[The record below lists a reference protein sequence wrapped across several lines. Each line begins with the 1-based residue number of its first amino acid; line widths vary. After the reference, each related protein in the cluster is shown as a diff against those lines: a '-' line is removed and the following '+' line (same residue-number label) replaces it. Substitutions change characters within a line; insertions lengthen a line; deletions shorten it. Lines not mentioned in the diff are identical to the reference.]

1 MLEKTG
7 LASREMFEKLLPS
20 PERRKKGP
28 YAVMECY
35 EKIPC
40 NPCVTSCSVHAV
52 SMASINDLPCCN
64 QEICTGCT
72 RCVSRCPGLACFV
85 IDETVGDGKITIT
98 LPYELTPL
106 PAKGDLVAAL
116 NREGQEVAQAEVVR
130 VMSSKALDHTSV
142 ITIKVDESL
151 LFDVRS
157 IRVK

>member
-40 NPCVTSCSVHAV
+40 NPCVTSCPAHAV
-52 SMASINDLPCCN
+52 AMASINDMPCCD
-64 QEICTGCT
+64 QDICTGCT

-85 IDETVGDGKITIT
+85 IDETVGNDQITIT

-106 PAKGDLVAAL
+106 PAKGDQVAAL
-116 NREGQEVAQAEVVR
+116 DREGKEVGIAEVVR
-130 VMSSKALDHTSV
+130 VMSSQALDHTNV
-142 ITIKVDESL
+142 ITIKVDKSL

-157 IRVK
+157 IRIK

>member
-40 NPCVTSCSVHAV
+40 NPCVTSCNAHAV
-52 SMASINDLPCCN
+52 TMASINDLPCCD
-64 QEICTGCT
+64 QEICTGCA

-85 IDETVGDGKITIT
+85 IDETVGNDQITIT
-98 LPYELTPL
+98 LPHEQTPL
-106 PAKGDLVAAL
+106 PAKGDMVAAL
-116 NREGQEVAQAEVVR
+116 NREGQEVAMAEVVR
-130 VMSSKALDHTSV
+130 VLSSQALDHTAV
-142 ITIKVDESL
+142 ITIKVDKSL

>member
-20 PERRKKGP
+20 RERRKKGP

-40 NPCVTSCSVHAV
+40 DPCVTSCPAHAV
-52 SMASINDLPCCN
+52 TMKSINDTPCCDPD
-64 QEICTGCT
+64 ICTGCT

-85 IDETVGDGKITIT
+85 IDETVGNDQITIT
-98 LPYELTPL
+98 LPYELSPL
-106 PAKGDLVAAL
+106 PAKGDQVAAL
-116 NREGQEVAQAEVVR
+116 DREGREVSVAEVVR
-130 VMSSKALDHTSV
+130 VVSTKALDHTSV
-142 ITIKVDESL
+142 ITVKVDKSL

>member
-7 LASREMFEKLLPS
+7 LASRDMFEKLLPS

-40 NPCVTSCSVHAV
+40 NPCVTSCPAHAV
-52 SMASINDLPCCN
+52 TMASINDMPCCDQN
-64 QEICTGCT
+64 ICTGCT

-85 IDETVGDGKITIT
+85 IDETVGNDQITIT

-106 PAKGDLVAAL
+106 PAKGDQVAAL
-116 NREGQEVAQAEVVR
+116 DREGKEVGIAEVVR
-130 VMSSKALDHTSV
+130 VMNSQALDHTNV
-142 ITIKVDESL
+142 ITIKVDKSL

-157 IRVK
+157 IRIK